1 MKKLGENIWYSFL
14 NSLTISIFGSI
25 FWLILFKFLKLQD
38 FGLISYIFASSLLL
52 INLFSFGTFQA
63 LWKYCSEN
71 KFKKIFIFSL
81 LFSAIGIFLIYLI
94 SFFYFNNLLIFYI
107 SLSLFVST
115 FLENILFG
123 FQEFKKI
130 FLSNLFSSLS
140 RLILIFLVYYF
151 FGLKVELIALVVI
164 LSTLIGI
171 IFKFFYLK
179 EYLFKNLFSNLNFN
193 EVKRFLSLSFSSFLS
208 SFSSFF
214 YSNFL
219 VVSSFIVFS
228 SILAGIIYFS
238 QIIFVIISFFPS
250 IIISAALPLIS
261 NLFVRGRVEK
271 IKFIIKNLF
280 VLSTIIIIPLSFLVA
295 FHFETILKIINFEDE
310 IINSFTSSIFLVIAI
325 SSTFFLLSN
334 ILLSLLFSLS
344 KVKEIYFTELFSI
357 LIFLVL
363 FFISYKYENIFYLLL
378 GYFLVPIFKFLLY
391 FYTLNI
397 NLSSIFSIK
406 LSFLIIFSFLVS
418 YYLKSEVLIFDV
430 VLSLISLF
438 LIIFFIKTI
447 KIFDSDFETFI
458 KKLNLPDL
466 VKKIAIKLFLK
477 QIKL

>member
-1 MKKLGENIWYSFL
+1 
-14 NSLTISIFGSI
+14 
-25 FWLILFKFLKLQD
+25 
-38 FGLISYIFASSLLL
+38 
-52 INLFSFGTFQA
+52 
-63 LWKYCSEN
+63 
-71 KFKKIFIFSL
+71 
-81 LFSAIGIFLIYLI
+81 
-94 SFFYFNNLLIFYI
+94 
-107 SLSLFVST
+107 
-115 FLENILFG
+115 
-123 FQEFKKI
+123 
-130 FLSNLFSSLS
+130 
-140 RLILIFLVYYF
+140 
-151 FGLKVELIALVVI
+151 
-164 LSTLIGI
+164 
-171 IFKFFYLK
+171 
-179 EYLFKNLFSNLNFN
+179 
-193 EVKRFLSLSFSSFLS
+193 
-208 SFSSFF
+208 
-214 YSNFL
+214 
-219 VVSSFIVFS
+219 VSSFIVFS